1 MVYRFAST
9 KDLDLLVQL
18 RLDFLEVDI
27 NYKDYDTIKNNCY
40 SYFQD
45 ALSKALCDIIL
56 AEDDEII
63 VGTGIIF
70 YYNSVPSTF
79 NISGKNAYVTSI
91 YVKEE
96 FRRRGI
102 ATNML
107 SQLIEASKQ
116 KGYPIIMLNASDMG
130 KALYNKFGFT
140 EIQNGMILKTIL

>member
-1 MVYRFAST
+1 MKYRFAN
-9 KDLDLLVQL
+9 KNDIDLLVQL
-18 RLDFLEVDI
+18 RLDFLKIDK
-27 NYKDYDTIKNNCY
+27 NYKDYDTIKDNCY

-70 YYNSVPSTF
+70 YYNSVPSIF
-79 NISGKNAYVTSI
+79 NISGKNAYVTSM

-102 ATNML
+102 AMNML
-107 SQLIEASKQ
+107 SHLIEVSKQ
-116 KGYPIIMLNASDMG
+116 KGYPIIMLNASEMG

-140 EIQNGMILKTIL
+140 EIQNGMILKSTL